1 MVDDDDIS
9 NITFSG
15 DDSNGFS
22 SREWKNRKDGEP
34 LRASTRQNPCCEV
47 QAKPTTGKTVKIQQE
62 QLQQKRRTG
71 HFRVQRERKNIF
83 NGSANRGNC
92 PPFSVPPQT
101 HETLKRATAAAAL
114 ANEAQKLAQLR
125 AQARWEEERNKPFY
139 RGGTRLRR
147 RRKINGKDHCGNKAE
162 ENLSRQKKP
171 PWDNSIQPL
180 VGEGTLKIRNRKECN
195 ATALVERQQRQLAL
209 RLKALE
215 REEALHLEAK
225 QSLEAR
231 RAKANVS
238 STITIRKNN
247 KEVEPK
253 HRQQLEMQ
261 DRGDGQVERTYTET
275 KVKITPSQSNA
286 FACLIRQTRATSP
299 FDDQIIDKLLAS
311 DPSDEDPT
319 NATASQHDMAE
330 LLREK
335 QMQLLEGIERQLRQ
349 LRLLDEKVE
358 EKDFGFQVANYCND
372 KLAKYVDVED
382 KFCTDNT
389 PVIEVSNETDD
400 VSFITTQPLPKSL
413 GGNPPHPSQEEYF
426 YWQLKQYM
434 DYKKCTEN
442 RGDDKVEVQSNI
454 LIEL

>member
-15 DDSNGFS
+15 DDSNGCS

-34 LRASTRQNPCCEV
+34 LRATAIQNPCCEV
-47 QAKPTTGKTVKIQQE
+47 QAKPTTSKTVTVQKE
-62 QLQQKRRTG
+62 RLQQKRRTG
-71 HFRVQRERKNIF
+71 HLWVQPERKNTF
-83 NGSANRGNC
+83 NLSTNRGNC
-92 PPFSVPPQT
+92 RPVSVPPQT
-101 HETLKRATAAAAL
+101 DETLRRATAAAAL

-125 AQARWEEERNKPFY
+125 AQARWEEERNKPCY

-147 RRKINGKDHCGNKAE
+147 RRKINGKDHRSNKAE
-162 ENLSRQKKP
+162 GNLRRQKKP

-209 RLKALE
+209 QLKALE

-231 RAKANVS
+231 RAKAKVS
-238 STITIRKNN
+238 STMAIRKYN

-253 HRQQLEMQ
+253 HRQELQMQ
-261 DRGDGQVERTYTET
+261 DRCDGHVERTYTET

-286 FACLIRQTRATSP
+286 FACFIRQTRATSP
-299 FDDQIIDKLLAS
+299 FDDQIIDKLLVS

-319 NATASQHDMAE
+319 NATASQHDMEE

-335 QMQLLEGIERQLRQ
+335 QMQVLEGIESQLRQ
-349 LRLLDEKVE
+349 LRLLDEKVD
-358 EKDFGFQVANYCND
+358 EKDFGFQDANYCND
-372 KLAKYVDVED
+372 KLTDVED
-382 KFCTDNT
+382 NFCTANM
-389 PVIEVSNETDD
+389 PVTEVTNETDD
-400 VSFITTQPLPKSL
+400 VSIITAQPVLESFSDS
-413 GGNPPHPSQEEYF
+413 PPHPSQEEYF

-434 DYKKCTEN
+434 DYKKCAEN
-442 RGDDKVEVQSNI
+442 RGDDNAEVQSNI
-454 LIEL
+454 IIEL